1 MVRYSLMLAAVLAT
15 AGSAS
20 AVTWAEATFNELSK
34 DFGSAP
40 RGPTL
45 SHPFRLVNNTKGDIT
60 IASVRVSCGCV
71 SASALKTTLKPGEET
86 AILARM
92 DTNRFSGTKS
102 VTIFVQFSQPQW
114 EEVRLVVQANSRD
127 DVILSPESLAMGHAK
142 RGSGPTATV
151 EVTLLGSQAKVTG
164 VQSESNYVQT
174 MFKETKKDNGELTY
188 NLTAKLRSDA
198 PVGKWY
204 TDVWLKTNSPSM
216 PKVRVPLTVEVES
229 ALSVSPAAVSLGQ
242 VAVGSQVERK
252 VIVRGTQP
260 FRITD
265 VRGADGELIV
275 SDSAN
280 DSQAIHVLT
289 VTLKGGKPGDLN
301 RTLRVITDLQEEG
314 EIDFR
319 AQGQVTAK

>member
-1 MVRYSLMLAAVLAT
+1 MLLVALAT
-15 AGSAS
+15 AGSTQA
-20 AVTWAEATFNELSK
+20 ATWAEATFDELSK

-142 RGSGPTATV
+142 RGSSPSATV
-151 EVTLLGSQAKVTG
+151 SVTLLGSQSKVTG

-174 MFKETKKDNGELTY
+174 TLKETKKENGELTY
-188 NLTAKLRSDA
+188 SLTAKLRADA

-204 TDVWLKTNSPSM
+204 TDVWLKTNNPAM
-216 PKVRVPLTVEVES
+216 PKVRVPLTIEIES
-229 ALSVSPAAVSLGQ
+229 ALSANPAAVSSGQ

-260 FRITD
+260 FRITE
-265 VRGADGELIV
+265 VRGADGELVV

-280 DSQAIHVLT
+280 DSEAIHVLT
-289 VTLKGGKPGDLN
+289 VTLKGSNPGDLN
-301 RTLRVITDLQEEG
+301 RTLRVITDLKEEG

>member
-1 MVRYSLMLAAVLAT
+1 MVRYSLMLLAVLAT
-15 AGSAS
+15 AGSAQ
-20 AVTWAEATFNELSK
+20 AATWAEATFDELSK

-86 AILARM
+86 AILAHM

-127 DVILSPESLAMGHAK
+127 DVILSPDSLAMGHAK
-142 RGSGPTATV
+142 RGTSPSATV
-151 EVTLLGSQAKVTG
+151 SVTLLGSQAHVTG

-174 MFKETKKDNGELTY
+174 TLKETKKENGELAY
-188 NLTAKLRSDA
+188 SLTAKLRADA

-204 TDVWLKTNSPSM
+204 TDVWLKTNSPAM
-216 PKVRVPLTVEVES
+216 PRVRVPLTVEVES
-229 ALSVSPAAVSLGQ
+229 ALSISPAAVSLGQ

-260 FRITD
+260 FRITE
-265 VRGADGELIV
+265 VRGADGELVV

-280 DSQAIHVLT
+280 DSEAIHVLT
-289 VTLKGGKPGDLN
+289 VTLKGSKPGDLN
-301 RTLRVITDLQEEG
+301 RTLRVITDLKEEG

>member
-1 MVRYSLMLAAVLAT
+1 MVRYSLMLLTVLAL
-15 AGSAS
+15 AGPAS
-20 AVTWAEATFNELSK
+20 AATWAEATFDELSK
-34 DFGSAP
+34 DFGSVP

-60 IASVRVSCGCV
+60 IANVRVSCGCV
-71 SASALKTTLKPGEET
+71 SAGALKTTLKSGEET
-86 AILARM
+86 AIQARM

-102 VTIFVQFSQPQW
+102 VTVYVQFSQPQW

-127 DVILSPESLAMGHAK
+127 DVIVSPESLSLGHAK
-142 RGSGPTATV
+142 RGTSPTATV
-151 EVTLLGSQAKVTG
+151 SVSLLSSQAKVTG

-174 MFKETKKDNGELTY
+174 TLKETKKENGEIAY
-188 NLTAKLRSDA
+188 SLTARLRSDA

-204 TDVWLKTNSPSM
+204 TDVWLKTNSP
-216 PKVRVPLTVEVES
+216 
-229 ALSVSPAAVSLGQ
+229 AVSLGQ
-242 VAVGSQVERK
+242 VAVGNQVERK

-265 VRGADGELIV
+265 VRGADGEVIV
-275 SDSAN
+275 NDNAN

-289 VTLKGGKPGDLN
+289 VTLKGSKPGDIN
-301 RTLRVITDLQEEG
+301 RTLRIITDLKEEG

>member
-1 MVRYSLMLAAVLAT
+1 MVRYSLMLLVALAT
-15 AGSAS
+15 AGSTQA
-20 AVTWAEATFNELSK
+20 ATWAEATFDELSK

-142 RGSGPTATV
+142 RGSSPSATV
-151 EVTLLGSQAKVTG
+151 SVTLLGSQSKVTG

-174 MFKETKKDNGELTY
+174 TLKETKKENGELTY
-188 NLTAKLRSDA
+188 SLTAKLRADA

-204 TDVWLKTNSPSM
+204 TDVWLKTNNPAM
-216 PKVRVPLTVEVES
+216 PKVRVPLTIEIES

-260 FRITD
+260 FRITE
-265 VRGADGELIV
+265 VRGADGELVV

-280 DSQAIHVLT
+280 DSEAIHVLT
-289 VTLKGGKPGDLN
+289 VTLKGSKPGDLN
-301 RTLRVITDLQEEG
+301 RTLRVITDLKEEG

>member
-45 SHPFRLVNNTKGDIT
+45 SHPFRLVNNTKGEIT

-142 RGSGPTATV
+142 RGSAPSATV
-151 EVTLLGSQAKVTG
+151 EVTLLASQAKVTG

-174 MFKETKKDNGELTY
+174 MLKETKKDNGELTY

-204 TDVWLKTNSPSM
+204 TEVWLKTNSPSM

-289 VTLKGGKPGDLN
+289 VTLKASKPGDLN
-301 RTLRVITDLQEEG
+301 RTLRVITDLKEEG

>member
-1 MVRYSLMLAAVLAT
+1 MVRYSLMLLAVLAT
-15 AGSAS
+15 AGSVQA
-20 AVTWAEATFNELSK
+20 ATWAEATFDELSK

-127 DVILSPESLAMGHAK
+127 DVILTPDSLAMGHVK
-142 RGSGPTATV
+142 RGTSPSATV
-151 EVTLLGSQAKVTG
+151 NVTLLGSQAQVTG
-164 VQSESNYVQT
+164 VISESNYVQT
-174 MFKETKKDNGELTY
+174 TLKEMKKENGELTY
-188 NLTAKLRSDA
+188 NLTAKLRADA

-204 TDVWLKTNSPSM
+204 TDVWLKTNSLSM
-216 PKVRVPLTVEVES
+216 PKVRVPLTVEIES

-260 FRITD
+260 FRITE
-265 VRGADGELIV
+265 VRGADGELVV

-280 DSQAIHVLT
+280 DNEAIHVLT
-289 VTLKGGKPGDLN
+289 VTLKGSKPGDLN
-301 RTLRVITDLQEEG
+301 RTLRVITDLKEEG